1 METRA
6 ERDDRKES
14 RLVIGAIRMLG
25 VLGWGEGTKGRG
37 KFGTQNF
44 VKMNVKS

>member
-6 ERDDRKES
+6 ERDDRRES
-14 RLVIGAIRMLG
+14 RLVIEAIRMLG
-25 VLGWGEGTKGRG
+25 VWGGRGQKGR

-44 VKMNVKS
+44 VKINVK

>member
-1 METRA
+1 METR
-6 ERDDRKES
+6 ERRDDRREGT
-14 RLVIGAIRMLG
+14 LVIGAIRMLG
-25 VLGWGEGTKGRG
+25 VLGWGRGKMGR

>member
-6 ERDDRKES
+6 ERDDRRES

-25 VLGWGEGTKGRG
+25 VWGGGDKRG
-37 KFGTQNF
+37 ENLEPKILL
-44 VKMNVKS
+44 K